1 MIIFW
6 GVSGAQLIF
15 LIFLLYL
22 LNFWYDGQIWLS
34 VTKGFTKDKIL
45 VIDMTGIKSNQNET
59 KCFKKIKNHN
69 CTDGKTYLSLFESI
83 LILEDTAEN
92 VEVGTINLF

>member
-1 MIIFW
+1 
-6 GVSGAQLIF
+6 
-15 LIFLLYL
+15 
-22 LNFWYDGQIWLS
+22 
-34 VTKGFTKDKIL
+34 
-45 VIDMTGIKSNQNET
+45 MTGIKSNQNET